1 MACPRNNARVL
12 NLSIGGVAR
21 AQNSPSSSQLSNTGI
36 HPSLKIPLL
45 PPFLKDLWCS
55 RNSLTCAGGAAPKII
70 QLCSSS
76 PKTPAP
82 RRGPG
87 LKSHLGPTGTNLD
100 KSRYKLDSPKKLMT
114 RDNLQQYNLRERR
127 NICDLGRT
135 FTPPG
140 VGKTLCAS
148 TKVREDDPG
157 A

>member
-1 MACPRNNARVL
+1 M
-12 NLSIGGVAR
+12 
-21 AQNSPSSSQLSNTGI
+21 
-36 HPSLKIPLL
+36 
-45 PPFLKDLWCS
+45 
-55 RNSLTCAGGAAPKII
+55 
-70 QLCSSS
+70 
-76 PKTPAP
+76 
-82 RRGPG
+82 
-87 LKSHLGPTGTNLD
+87 GPTGTNLD